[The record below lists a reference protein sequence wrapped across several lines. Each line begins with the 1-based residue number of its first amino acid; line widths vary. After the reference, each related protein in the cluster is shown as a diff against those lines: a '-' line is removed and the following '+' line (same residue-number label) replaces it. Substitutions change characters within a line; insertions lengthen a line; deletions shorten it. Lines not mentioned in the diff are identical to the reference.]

1 MRVFRPFLWAAV
13 MVAGF
18 LYVTSAGHWDA
29 VLRPMR
35 SAGRMWSEPAAA
47 ASAPASNGGYTADE
61 QNNIDIYRSARE
73 ATVNITSKAFR
84 EDWFFQLYPVEGAGS
99 GFILN
104 SDGEILTNNH
114 VVNGATQLTVTL
126 ADKKTFKATIRATDP
141 RNDLA
146 LVKIDAGR
154 KLPALRLGDSDGL
167 VVGQKVL
174 AIGNPFG
181 FEGTLTTGIVSS
193 LGRSIQTEES
203 RQLEGMIQTD
213 AAINPGNSGGPLLD
227 SHGNVIGINTAIY
240 GEQGNIGLGFAMPIN
255 RAKSMLEEFQQ
266 RGHVSRLAPLGI
278 QTIFISGDL
287 AEALHLPSQG
297 GLLIQRVDPGSAAEE
312 FGLHG
317 PSRTVVVGNYPL
329 RIGGDFIT
337 AIEGRQV
344 DGNESLTRALSR
356 KHAGDLLEV
365 TLYRN
370 GRNEHVRIKLSEA
383 PQVL

>member
-1 MRVFRPFLWAAV
+1 MRVLRPFLWAAV

-18 LYVTSAGHWDA
+18 LYVTSTGHWDA
-29 VLRPMR
+29 VMRPVR
-35 SAGRMWSEPAAA
+35 NAERMWSEPAAA
-47 ASAPASNGGYTADE
+47 AAPNAYTPDE
-61 QNNIDIYRSARE
+61 QNNIDIYRNASE
-73 ATVNITSKAFR
+73 ATVNITSRAFR
-84 EDWFFQLYPVEGAGS
+84 EDWFNQIYPVEGAGS

-104 SDGEILTNNH
+104 PDGEILTNNH
-114 VVNGATQLTVTL
+114 VVSGATQLTVTL
-126 ADKKTFKATIRATDP
+126 ADKKTYKAKILGTEP

-146 LVKIDAGR
+146 LIKIEAGR
-154 KLPALRLGDSDGL
+154 KLPSLHLGDSDGL

-181 FEGTLTTGIVSS
+181 QFAGTLTTGIVSS
-193 LGRSIQTEES
+193 LGRSIQTEE

-227 SHGNVIGINTAIY
+227 SHGSVIGINTAIY

-287 AEALHLPSQG
+287 ADALHLPTEG
-297 GLLIQRVDPGSAAEE
+297 GLLIIRVDPGSTAEE

-317 PSRTVVVGNYPL
+317 PTRRVLVGNYPL
-329 RIGGDFIT
+329 PIGGDFIT

-344 DGNESLTRALSR
+344 DSNESLTRALSR
-356 KHAGDLLEV
+356 KRPGDLLEV
-365 TLYRN
+365 TLYRA
-370 GRNEHVRIKLSEA
+370 GKNERVRVKLGEA
-383 PQVL
+383 PAVL